1 MVFWLFSFVLKL
13 KAMTLEEYTQ
23 LEQDFSSSGTDIKTF
38 LGSRGVSIH
47 KYYYWKR
54 KSRYLQESTSQSEG
68 QFLPIDVLC
77 GGSMRARNRGKNFKQ
92 PFITHGEIE
101 IELRTPAG
109 AELRIRGIMDS
120 LMVSTIIASS
130 GGRRNV

>member
-1 MVFWLFSFVLKL
+1 
-13 KAMTLEEYTQ
+13 MTLEEYTQ
-23 LEQDFSSSGTDIKTF
+23 LEKDFSSSKTDIKTF
-38 LGSRGVSIH
+38 LGSKGVSIH
-47 KYYYWKR
+47 QYYYWKR
-54 KSRYLQESTSQSEG
+54 KSRDLQEATSESEG

-77 GGSMRARNRGKNFKQ
+77 GGSVRPGKRDKNFKQ
-92 PFITHGEIE
+92 PFVTHGEIE
-101 IELRTPAG
+101 IELRMPTG